1 LARVNISSWPNPNGL
16 EKGRA
21 PAGNGFKPNT
31 WSEDLIDVALDAAAN
46 FWSECLADVAIV
58 DFSLPLIAEHN
69 CVE

>member
-31 WSEDLIDVALDAAAN
+31 WSEDLIDVALDA
-46 FWSECLADVAIV
+46 
-58 DFSLPLIAEHN
+58 
-69 CVE
+69 